1 MAIPTDGNDILV
13 GTDGYDNIDGL
24 DGNDLIQGLAGNDS
38 LYGSDGNDTLEG
50 GDGDDYLNPGDGV
63 NAIAGGTGSD
73 KLDLNYD
80 YNTDG
85 ITINYSSPTNG
96 TISDGST
103 IKEVERIDLV
113 TGSGNDNIDISAT
126 DNTRSSDP
134 YYGNNW
140 YHNDTKVYANNG

>member
-1 MAIPTDGNDILV
+1 MAISTDGNDILV

-24 DGNDLIQGLAGNDS
+24 DGNDLIQGLAGNDG
-38 LYGSDGNDTLEG
+38 LYGNDGNDTLEG

-80 YNTDG
+80 YDTDG
-85 ITINYSSPTNG
+85 ITINYSSATNG

-103 IKEVERIDLV
+103 IKEVERIYLV

-126 DNTRSSDP
+126 DNTRYSDP
-134 YYGNNW
+134 YYGNRW
-140 YHNDTKVYANNG
+140 QDNDTEV